1 MDQERRWFVG
11 VDWASQAR
19 QVRLTDADGSKVGER
34 SFEHGGTG
42 LTANPLEAR

>member
-11 VDWASQAR
+11 VNWASQAH